1 MCVPNRGTFKNLPPH
16 YHPSNAPSPP
26 TTTMALIPIARHS
39 VLRASRS
46 QLHPSSPL
54 NRSQLSA
61 LRRLIST
68 LAILEQRDG
77 KLENASLSA
86 VTAAQKLGGDI
97 TSLVAGSGVKPVAE
111 EAAKVEGVAKVLV
124 VENGD
129 YDKVGCLLQF
139 RQGYQ

>member
-1 MCVPNRGTFKNLPPH
+1 M
-16 YHPSNAPSPP
+16 
-26 TTTMALIPIARHS
+26 
-39 VLRASRS
+39 
-46 QLHPSSPL
+46 
-54 NRSQLSA
+54 
-61 LRRLIST
+61 
-68 LAILEQRDG
+68 
-77 KLENASLSA
+77 
-86 VTAAQKLGGDI
+86 TAAQKLGGDI